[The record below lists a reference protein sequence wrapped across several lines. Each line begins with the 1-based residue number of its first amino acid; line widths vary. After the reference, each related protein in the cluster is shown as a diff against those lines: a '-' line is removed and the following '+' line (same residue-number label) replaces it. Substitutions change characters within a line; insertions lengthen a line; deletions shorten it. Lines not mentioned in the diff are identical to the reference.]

1 MSVGSVN
8 GGLLAALFGRS
19 ALQTTVSVPAPAASP
34 QQANA
39 PNAVADSVTLSFLA
53 QARGWVEQER
63 RRIDSIVPA
72 PEGSPW
78 FGARS
83 SDGLAI
89 DANGLAIV
97 VKGTTVL
104 IDSANGRK
112 IQAWGDI
119 LNDTT
124 NRYSD
129 LDKAK
134 AYKEL
139 VGAYQSDNPNFTFDE
154 KRAAGM
160 IAHTSEFQVKAYD
173 LDRRRAEWFG
183 PPPDPQDADP
193 GYARK
198 TASLRRQIAWHD
210 AAEPWER
217 EMYRGERER
226 AEVGLL
232 FFEKLEKL
240 ERAGKVMRGVPGAAQ
255 PDPETR
261 WLFLLY
267 DRLGQVQSEEW
278 KWGEGVRAKFAEIR
292 DKLAAGFKPSVSA

>member
-1 MSVGSVN
+1 MSVASVN
-8 GGLLAALFGRS
+8 SGLLAALFGRS
-19 ALQTTVSVPAPAASP
+19 ALQESVGAPTPEASP
-34 QQANA
+34 SANT
-39 PNAVADSVTLSFLA
+39 PKGVEDSVSISFLA
-53 QARGWVEQER
+53 KAREQVEQER
-63 RRIDSIVPA
+63 RRIASFGPA

-78 FGARS
+78 FGART

-89 DANGLAIV
+89 DVNGLAVV

-134 AYKEL
+134 AYKQL
-139 VGAYQSDNPNFTFDE
+139 QAAFQADNPNFTVDE

-160 IAHTSEFQVKAYD
+160 IAGTSEFQAKVSD

-183 PPPDPQDADP
+183 PPPDPQDDDP
-193 GYARK
+193 GYARE

-217 EMYRGERER
+217 EMHRGEREM
-226 AEVGLL
+226 AEGALL
-232 FFEKLEKL
+232 FFDKLETL
-240 ERAGKVMRGVPGAAQ
+240 ERAGKVMPGVPGAAQ
-255 PDPETR
+255 PDPEAR

-267 DRLGQVQSEEW
+267 DRLGQVQSEAW
-278 KWGEGVRAKFAEIR
+278 KWGEGVRTKMAEIR
-292 DKLAAGFKPSVSA
+292 DELAAGFKPSVTA

>member
-8 GGLLAALFGRS
+8 NGLLAALFGRS
-19 ALQTTVSVPAPAASP
+19 AFQPTTGAPAPGAAAPANEP
-34 QQANA
+34 QTVED
-39 PNAVADSVTLSFLA
+39 PVSISYLA
-53 QARGWVEQER
+53 KAREQVEQER
-63 RRIDSIVPA
+63 RRIASFGPA

-78 FGARS
+78 FGART

-89 DANGLAIV
+89 DVNGLAVV

-124 NRYSD
+124 GRYSD

-139 VGAYQSDNPNFTFDE
+139 QYAYQSDNPNFTFDE

-160 IAHTSEFQVKAYD
+160 IAGTSEFSAKVDD
-173 LDRRRAEWFG
+173 LNRRKGEYLFA
-183 PPPDPQDADP
+183 P
-193 GYARK
+193 GAFDK
-198 TASLRRQIAWHD
+198 NGFAQGDVIMRRQIAWHD

-217 EMYRGERER
+217 EMFRGEREM
-226 AEVGLL
+226 AEANLIL
-232 FFEKLEKL
+232 SEKMEARR
-240 ERAGKVMRGVPGAAQ
+240 RAGAVLPGVPGAAQ

-261 WLFLLY
+261 WLFALR

-292 DKLAAGFKPSVSA
+292 DLLAAGYKPSVSA